1 MKKIVLLVIFS
12 FIFFSCKK
20 DNLIEVLKTSKNPEI
35 DMVFYTVAKA
45 ELKINPSI
53 SIVDKAS
60 DKNSHLYWNQN
71 LLPDTDFMSSDTLN
85 HYYKNETKFWKF
97 VKKQEYGWI
106 KFSEPKFS
114 NNKNDASIYVDF
126 LRPTLFFGVTQIYYL
141 KKVKGKYQIIKVKR
155 VSIS

>member
-1 MKKIVLLVIFS
+1 MKKIYLIV
-12 FIFFSCKK
+12 FFSLLFSSCKN
-20 DNLIEVLKTSKNPEI
+20 DNLSEVLKTSKNPEI

-45 ELKINPSI
+45 ELKINPGAM
-53 SIVDKAS
+53 IVDKAS
-60 DKNSHLYWNQN
+60 DENSHLYWNQY
-71 LLPDTDFMSSDTLN
+71 LLPDTNFISSDTLN
-85 HYYKNETKFWKF
+85 HYYKKETKFWKF

-126 LRPTLFFGVTQIYYL
+126 LRPTLFFGVTQTYYL
-141 KKVKGKYQIIKVKR
+141 KKIKGKYQIIKVKR